1 MSASIFSDCPYVEKK
16 AGKLLAR
23 TDSLWGFDSLD
34 VVVDPVRSQVLIA
47 RRFWWF
53 FKTKQIVWFHDIRC
67 VTYDYQGPS
76 GSAAARWLSDHA
88 DEEVFSV
95 GLKLQDQRLIPLFEF
110 RNDEDQPRNYA
121 EQLSEMIGA
130 PIGRT

>member
-16 AGKLLAR
+16 ARKLLAR

-34 VVVDPVRSQVLIA
+34 VVVDPVRSQVIIA

-53 FKTKQIVWFHDIRC
+53 FKTKQIVSFHDIRC
-67 VTYDYQGPS
+67 VTYDYQGPRS
-76 GSAAARWLSDHA
+76 SAAARLLSDYA
-88 DEEVFSV
+88 VEEVFFV
-95 GLKLQDQRLIPLFEF
+95 GLKLEDATVIPLFEF
-110 RNDEDQPRNYA
+110 GSQEEESRSYA